1 MDDTAVFKISYG
13 VFYLGCEDHGDKN
26 VCVVNT
32 VVQVTQEPL
41 KVAVTIL
48 KTSKTH
54 DMIKNA
60 RKFSVGIMGENA
72 SMDTIHH
79 FGMKSGHQVDK
90 LKDFPYKT
98 DLLGNP
104 LIDEGC
110 IATLCCKVCD
120 EVDLGT
126 HTMFI
131 ADLVDAKN
139 LSNEQPLTYNQYRAN
154 RISGKKPQ
162 SNTNETAKEPKEV
175 WQCSVCHY
183 VYDGDIPF
191 EDLPDDYVCPICKK
205 PKSVFKK
212 VVI

>member
-1 MDDTAVFKISYG
+1 MDDTAVFKLSYG
-13 VFYLGCEDHGDKN
+13 VFYLGCEDKGQKN

-32 VVQVTQEPL
+32 VIQVTQEPL
-41 KVAVTIL
+41 KVAVTVL

-54 DMIKNA
+54 DMIASSK
-60 RKFSVGIMGENA
+60 KYSVGIMGENA
-72 SMDTIHH
+72 SMETIRH
-79 FGMKSGHQVDK
+79 FGMQSGHQVDK

-98 DLLGNP
+98 DMLGNP

-110 IATLCCKVCD
+110 IATLSCKVYE

-131 ADLVDAKN
+131 ADLVDAHN
-139 LSNEQPLTYNQYRAN
+139 VSNEKPLTYSQYREN
-154 RISGKKPQ
+154 RINGTKKETQ
-162 SNTNETAKEPKEV
+162 SNEATQPQKEI
-175 WQCSVCHY
+175 WQCTVCHY
-183 VYDGDIPF
+183 IYDGDIPF

-212 VVI
+212 V